1 MKNILTVLYF
11 CLILGGCMTKQ
22 DYVLISDAKTNAN
35 AMDNNKTSSYKIKK
49 GDRLAIIVAKHPEI
63 STRSDLVP
71 PSSDLGILVT
81 SNGWV
86 SVPLI
91 GYVSVENMTL
101 CEATA
106 AVTEKL
112 LQFIKNPQVTIDL
125 INPKVFIIGEVN
137 KPGAIRVD
145 KNVLNIMEALAY
157 AEDFSTYA
165 DRSSIKIIRGNPKN
179 PDVYE
184 VDMTKIASIKKAPPI
199 FPGDIIYVEP
209 NGLKMVNTNIGQ
221 ILLALTGS
229 VFYLDNVITRKT
241 RF

>member
-1 MKNILTVLYF
+1 
-11 CLILGGCMTKQ
+11 MTKQ
-22 DYVLISDAKTNAN
+22 DYVLVSGAKIDSNA
-35 AMDNNKTSSYKIKK
+35 ADNNKTFTYRIKK

-63 STRSDLVP
+63 STRSDMVP
-71 PSSDLGILVT
+71 PSSDLGNLVT
-81 SNGWV
+81 SSGWV

-106 AVTEKL
+106 VVTEKL
-112 LQFIKNPQVTIDL
+112 SQFIKNPQVTVDL
-125 INPKVFIIGEVN
+125 INPKIFIIGEVN
-137 KPGAIRVD
+137 KPGAVRVD
-145 KNVLNIMEALAY
+145 KNVLNIMEALSY

-165 DRSSIKIIRGNPKN
+165 DRSSIKIISGNPKD

-184 VDMTKIASIKKAPPI
+184 VDMTKIASVQKAPPI

-209 NGLKMVNTNIGQ
+209 NGLKAINTNIGQ

>member
-1 MKNILTVLYF
+1 
-11 CLILGGCMTKQ
+11 MTKQ
-22 DYVLISDAKTNAN
+22 DYVLVSGAKIDSNA
-35 AMDNNKTSSYKIKK
+35 ADNNKTFTYRIKK

-63 STRSDLVP
+63 STRSDMVP
-71 PSSDLGILVT
+71 PSSDLGNLVT
-81 SNGWV
+81 SSGWV

-106 AVTEKL
+106 VVTEKL
-112 LQFIKNPQVTIDL
+112 SQFIKNPQVTVDL
-125 INPKVFIIGEVN
+125 INPKIFIIGEVN
-137 KPGAIRVD
+137 KPGAVRVD
-145 KNVLNIMEALAY
+145 KNVLNIMEALSY

-184 VDMTKIASIKKAPPI
+184 VDMTKIASVQKAPPI

-209 NGLKMVNTNIGQ
+209 NGLKAINTNIGQ